1 MFRRTA
7 DCHSRA
13 NKRQPAEAQHHPTT
27 SPAQFHSSTVKFM
40 LRSISRPRFLRA
52 RRSHAG
58 IQLLRC
64 GAAGLLAL
72 GALIAALILGG
83 TQRPVAL
90 ICIFAVLISA
100 LIGGHIAGWLSLCIT
115 AVGLWFLV
123 LGTPNVH
130 SSSFQ
135 SSLVLWSAYVA
146 LGVVL
151 VEVIRRLQREQ
162 RRLLENDQR
171 LRLARRAARIWF
183 WEWDLGKNVLRW
195 SRASERTPGKDDY
208 YEVPLEQ
215 YVNRRVYPDD
225 RDLLLTSLFEAA
237 ARHHRFELEYR
248 IVENDGSLRWLST
261 KGKLFE
267 ENGSSMM
274 LGMAS
279 EVTGQKQAEEV
290 RSHFRAV
297 LGSLIEGVC
306 YIDDTGAIQYL
317 NAAAEKMLGYTSE
330 EVRGKQLHELV
341 HIGCD
346 PARGDSCCL
355 FNAMHAGHPCRVQE
369 EVLTTKSGAQLV
381 TEYTAA
387 PVISDGTTFG
397 AVMMFRDIS
406 ERKRAEEALRAS
418 EKMAATGRIAATI
431 SHELRNPLDSVL
443 QLIYMLRQS
452 QRLGDVE
459 RHQLDMIDQELRRMT
474 EVAQQTLAMHRQSS
488 SMVSVNLPKLIDGVL
503 LLYGKKIRSQKI
515 QIVRCYE
522 WHGEIPAFPAE
533 LRQVFTNLIVNA
545 VDAMP
550 SGGTL
555 KIHVR
560 HIRES
565 GGSHRSGVL
574 VALLDSG
581 IGMTP
586 DVRRHIFE
594 PFFSTKGE
602 KGSGVGLWVSS
613 GIVQRHEGNIR
624 VHSDARPGKSYTC
637 FEVFLPEKAGQIR
650 SQKSAAEEAVLDS
663 PSQAPRAA

>member
-1 MFRRTA
+1 MFY
-7 DCHSRA
+7 
-13 NKRQPAEAQHHPTT
+13 P
-27 SPAQFHSSTVKFM
+27 
-40 LRSISRPRFLRA
+40 LSRPRFLRT
-52 RRSHAG
+52 RHSNVG
-58 IQLLRC
+58 VQLLRC
-64 GAAGLLAL
+64 FAAAVLAL
-72 GALIAALILGG
+72 GALLAALILGS

-100 LIGGHIAGWLSLCIT
+100 LIGGHIAGWLSLSIT

-123 LGTPNVH
+123 LGTPNFN

-146 LGVVL
+146 LGIVL

-162 RRLLENDQR
+162 RRLLEHDQR

-183 WEWDLGKNVLRW
+183 WEWDLRKNLLRW
-195 SRASERTPGKDDY
+195 SRASERSAGKDDY
-208 YEVPLEQ
+208 YEVDLEE
-215 YVNRRVYPDD
+215 YVNRRVHPED
-225 RDLLLTSLFEAA
+225 RDLLLTSLFESA

-248 IVENDGSLRWLST
+248 IFENDGTLHWLST

-267 ENGSSMM
+267 ENGASLM

-279 EVTGQKQAEEV
+279 EITGEKQAEEV

-306 YIDDTGAIQYL
+306 YIDNSGAIQYL
-317 NAAAEKMLGYTSE
+317 NAAAETMLGYRSG
-330 EVRGKQLHELV
+330 EVRGRQLHELV
-341 HIGCD
+341 HINCD
-346 PARGDSCCL
+346 PNGGNSCCL
-355 FNAMHAGHPCRVQE
+355 LNAMHSDHSCRVQE
-369 EVLTTKSGAQLV
+369 EILTTKSGSQLV
-381 TEYTAA
+381 AEYTAA
-387 PVISDGTTFG
+387 PVVSDGSTLG

-406 ERKRAEEALRAS
+406 ERKRAEDALRAS

-431 SHELRNPLDSVL
+431 SHELRNPLDSVM
-443 QLIYMLRQS
+443 QLLYLVRQS
-452 QRLGDVE
+452 KNLGDAE
-459 RHQLDMIDQELRRMT
+459 RQQLDLIDQELRRMT

-488 SMVSVNLPKLIDGVL
+488 SMVPVNIPKLIDGVL

-515 QIVRCYE
+515 QIVRCYD
-522 WHGEIPAFPAE
+522 WHGEIPGFPAE

-560 HIRES
+560 HTREA
-565 GGSHRSGVL
+565 GRRHRAGVM

-581 IGMTP
+581 TGMP
-586 DVRRHIFE
+586 ADVRRHIFE

-624 VHSDARPGKSYTC
+624 VHSSPQPGRSYTC
-637 FEVFLPEKAGQIR
+637 FEVFLPEKPGQTPSGKSDASRR
-650 SQKSAAEEAVLDS
+650 SVVDDPDSQPKAA
-663 PSQAPRAA
+663 